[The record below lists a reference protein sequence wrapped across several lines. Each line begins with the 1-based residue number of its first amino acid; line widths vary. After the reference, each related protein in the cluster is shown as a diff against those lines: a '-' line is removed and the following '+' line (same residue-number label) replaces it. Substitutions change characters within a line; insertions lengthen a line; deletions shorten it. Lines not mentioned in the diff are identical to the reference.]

1 MNPADLLRPRVFICK
16 AGRFLDTMSYQMGGE
31 GSVKSREESE
41 FGSNQFEESCDPA
54 DLSTTAAPTE
64 NIDKEISEEGE
75 VTSELVSSPSIHVV
89 GEEVSNNFD
98 DADHTVAVLD
108 VRNGSNEADFKLPP
122 GGEFKLPPGK
132 IDPSFHDL
140 PILVLEGLP
149 KPKVDQTEED
159 VVTSLLKEMVTGLP
173 ENSVRTAIRLPLTQQ
188 TNGKSIVLVELDTE
202 EHENLILNQRNALRG
217 GVGIRSSAAENNQET
232 KHGKNHPYTT
242 PGNQNLQR
250 NDKFLL
256 QRWKNLGVRRAKF
269 KELWKFVEELS
280 VVKRVTGI
288 STTTPSKTENNNPN
302 KVENNKFLFGTA
314 AATSLNVKDSEKES
328 KNALSASDLP
338 PQVVVRNKK
347 PINITEGSGYEDVES
362 NGVS

>member
-54 DLSTTAAPTE
+54 DLSTTAAATE

-75 VTSELVSSPSIHVV
+75 VISELVSSPSIV
-89 GEEVSNNFD
+89 GEEVSNNVD

-132 IDPSFHDL
+132 IDPTIHDL
-140 PILVLEGLP
+140 PILVLEGLQ

-217 GVGIRSSAAENNQET
+217 GVGIRSSTAENNHET
-232 KHGKNHPYTT
+232 KYSENHPSAS

-256 QRWKNLGVRRAKF
+256 QRWKNLGVR
-269 KELWKFVEELS
+269 
-280 VVKRVTGI
+280 
-288 STTTPSKTENNNPN
+288 
-302 KVENNKFLFGTA
+302 
-314 AATSLNVKDSEKES
+314 
-328 KNALSASDLP
+328 
-338 PQVVVRNKK
+338 
-347 PINITEGSGYEDVES
+347 
-362 NGVS
+362 